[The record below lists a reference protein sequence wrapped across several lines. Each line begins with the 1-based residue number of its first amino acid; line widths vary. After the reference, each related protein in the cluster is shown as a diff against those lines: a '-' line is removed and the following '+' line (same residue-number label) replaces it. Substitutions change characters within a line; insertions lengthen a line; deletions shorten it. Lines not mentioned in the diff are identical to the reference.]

1 MPRPASGTPLGY
13 HVSAMVASRKPG
25 ARGERRPNETLKDM
39 FQRLLND
46 PSDDMKPL
54 NFTLGEAR
62 YVGRRI
68 YETGDP
74 SEPTGEEVMRDFY
87 GDWSEDDLGQDSE

>member
-1 MPRPASGTPLGY
+1 
-13 HVSAMVASRKPG
+13 MVASRKP
-25 ARGERRPNETLKDM
+25 ARAKRKAGERRPGETLEAM

-46 PSDDMKPL
+46 GTTEPL
-54 NFTLGEAR
+54 QFTLAEAR

-74 SEPTGEEVMRDFY
+74 TTPTGEEVMKDFY
-87 GDWSEDDLGQDSE
+87 GDWYEDEPTD